1 MRGDSWVGGIF
12 DKLNI
17 VSDYPDV
24 TGIEKLEISGGELQ
38 PAFEKDITEYTLSTQ
53 GNRIVWQAEL
63 SDKDGLLYCNDILV
77 DDAQKRE
84 EKVQSGQKLVLK
96 TVAQDDVTEKKY
108 TIVMEVL

>member
-1 MRGDSWVGGIF
+1 MAG
-12 DKLNI
+12 
-17 VSDYPDV
+17 
-24 TGIEKLEISGGELQ
+24 
-38 PAFEKDITEYTLSTQ
+38 
-53 GNRIVWQAEL
+53 L